1 MESININE
9 GVVRDLINEVKDLKL
24 QMNEIR
30 GERLTGS
37 MFDFWDNEQD
47 EKWDGC

>member
-1 MESININE
+1 METININE
-9 GVVRDLINEVKDLKL
+9 GIVMNLINEVKDLRL
-24 QMNEIR
+24 QMEEIR
-30 GERLTGS
+30 GRKLTGS